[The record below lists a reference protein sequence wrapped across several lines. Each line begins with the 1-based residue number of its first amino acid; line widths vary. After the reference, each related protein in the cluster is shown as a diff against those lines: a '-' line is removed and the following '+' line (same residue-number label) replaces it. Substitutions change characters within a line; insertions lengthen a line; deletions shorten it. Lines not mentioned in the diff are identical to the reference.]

1 MTSQPP
7 RRFDP
12 ARIAFQ
18 ITLAGAISAALFLAG
33 LYSGTTRNAAFRAV
47 DFVKQSV
54 RSVLSERDNLAGTVP
69 TGFLQPART
78 PGEGVTVNTRPD
90 DGRLI
95 LLTSFFD
102 GGTELRLIRRDGSVV
117 AKWPVQHSRLFPD
130 PDFLFEPPQTDWN
143 IDLHGTAINPDGS
156 VVFNFEYG
164 GTAKLDRCGKTIW
177 TLREPT
183 HHSVVRSERG
193 GYWIPGQRHYL
204 TDSEN
209 RFDPF
214 TRVSTD
220 EAFTEDEVLHVS
232 EDGAVTQRLSMV
244 EVLYGGGLM
253 PVLTAGG
260 FSFLADGNWSR
271 ELAHLNK
278 LAELSAADAAAFP
291 QFAAGDLLASL
302 RTHNLLVVFD
312 PDTGQVKW
320 HQTGPWL
327 RQHDAEFMPDGTITV
342 FNNNAFRLDLLPGDR
357 TDLTRPQVS
366 NIMKVDPRTGAATVV
381 AGQRLGQEFYSVIR
395 GKQQPL
401 PDGGFLITDTG
412 NGRAFELDGT
422 GALVWEYVNRYDDRR
437 VLEITEAQN
446 HPAEYFTVTD
456 WSCPAPS
463 GN

>member
-7 RRFDP
+7 KRLDP
-12 ARIAFQ
+12 ARIVFQ
-18 ITLAGAISAALFLAG
+18 LTLAGAIGAGLFLAG
-33 LYSGTTRNAAFRAV
+33 LYSGTTQNAAFRAV
-47 DFVKQSV
+47 DFLRRSVK
-54 RSVLSERDNLAGTVP
+54 SVLSERENLAGTLP
-69 TGFLQPART
+69 TGFLQPARN

-117 AKWPVQHSRLFPD
+117 ARWPVRHSQLFPN
-130 PDFLFEPPQTDWN
+130 PDFLLEPPKTDWN
-143 IDLHGTAINPDGS
+143 TDIHGAAINPDGS

-164 GTAKLDRCGKTIW
+164 GTAKLDRCGETVW
-177 TLREPT
+177 TLRETT
-183 HHSVVRSERG
+183 HHSLVRSERG

-204 TDSEN
+204 TDPEN

-220 EAFTEDEVLHVS
+220 EAFTEGEVLHVS
-232 EDGAVTQRLSMV
+232 EDGEVTQRLSIV
-244 EVLYGGGLM
+244 QVLYDGGLM
-253 PVLTAGG
+253 PLLTAGG
-260 FSFLADGNWSR
+260 FSFLADGKW
-271 ELAHLNK
+271 EHEFVHLNK
-278 LAELSAADAAAFP
+278 IAELSAADAAAFP
-291 QFAAGDLLASL
+291 EFEAGDLVASL
-302 RTHNLLVVFD
+302 RAQNLLVVFD
-312 PDTGQVKW
+312 PDTGRLKW

-381 AGQRLGQEFYSVIR
+381 AGQRPGQEFYSVIR

-437 VLEITEAQN
+437 VLEITEAQSQ
-446 HPAEYFTVTD
+446 PAEYFTVTD